1 MDKSLIES
9 YKQEMRKMYANR
21 IKTAPVITNVTDIP
35 KIESTPPTVPPDS
48 QSATG
53 RLQGIATSIRGLYFV
68 PNTKVTVF
76 TGTPE
81 NMQVIDTSIT
91 DENGKTKVF
100 TLPTPTKSE
109 SLSPQ
114 NQVIPYGLYNMM
126 VEADGYLTN
135 IHLNVPVFPT
145 VTSRQTSNLLLLE
158 TAGVNKGPRIFD
170 ELQNYNL

>member
-9 YKQEMRKMYANR
+9 YKQEMLKMYANR
-21 IKTAPVITNVTDIP
+21 TKTAPVITNVTDTP
-35 KIESTPPTVPPDS
+35 KTDSTPPTAPDS
-48 QSATG
+48 QTATG
-53 RLQGIATSIRGLYFV
+53 KLQGIATSIRGLYFV

-81 NMQVIDTSIT
+81 NMQVIDTSVT

-100 TLPTPTKSE
+100 TLPTPAKAE

-114 NQVIPYGLYNMM
+114 NQAIPYALYNMM
-126 VEADGYLTN
+126 FEADGYIPN

-158 TAGVNKGPRIFD
+158 TAGVNKDPRIFD

>member
-9 YKQEMRKMYANR
+9 YKQEMLKMYSNR
-21 IKTAPVITNVTDIP
+21 IKTATDAVSNVPDVPKTDN
-35 KIESTPPTVPPDS
+35 TAVTAPDS
-48 QSATG
+48 ETATG

-81 NMQVIDTSIT
+81 NMQVIDTSVT

-100 TLPTPTKSE
+100 TLPTPAKAQ

-114 NQVIPYGLYNMM
+114 NQAIPYALYNMM
-126 VEADGYLTN
+126 FEADGYIPN